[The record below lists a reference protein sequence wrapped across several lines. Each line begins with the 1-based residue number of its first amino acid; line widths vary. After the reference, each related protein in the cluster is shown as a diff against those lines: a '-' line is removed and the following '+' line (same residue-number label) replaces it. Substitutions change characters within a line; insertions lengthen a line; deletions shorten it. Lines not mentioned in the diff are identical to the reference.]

1 MTLVRRAVLPLRAV
15 LVMAF
20 ALLVV
25 FQVLS
30 MPGQFRHLA
39 EEHPEDAELRW
50 PLTVVAILVI
60 ACVQVVIVCTWRL
73 LTMVADDRIFTTASM
88 RWVDAIVVAI
98 GIGWLLMAGVLLG
111 LAGYWDDPGA
121 PLLLTLLLLAS
132 GALGLLMLVMRELL
146 RQATDLRTDLDAV
159 I

>member
-1 MTLVRRAVLPLRAV
+1 MTLVRRAVLPLRIV

-30 MPGQFRHLA
+30 MPGQFRYQA
-39 EEHPEDAELRW
+39 EQHPEDAELRW
-50 PLTVVAILVI
+50 PLTIVAVLVI

-73 LTMVADDRIFTTASM
+73 LTMVAEDRIFTTASM
-88 RWVDAIVVAI
+88 RWVDTIVLAI
-98 GIGWLLMAGVLLG
+98 GAGWLLMAGVLVG

-121 PLLLTLLLLAS
+121 PLLLTLLLLCS
-132 GALGLLMLVMRELL
+132 GALGLLMVVMRELL

>member
-30 MPGQFRHLA
+30 MPGQFRYMA
-39 EEHPEDAELRW
+39 EENPEDAELRW
-50 PLTVVAILVI
+50 PLTVVAVLVI

-73 LTMVADDRIFTTASM
+73 LTMVAQDRIFTTASM

-98 GIGWLLMAGVLLG
+98 AIGWLLLAGVLFG
-111 LAGYWDDPGA
+111 LAGYWDDPGF
-121 PLLLTLLLLAS
+121 PMLLTLLLLAS
-132 GALGLLMLVMRELL
+132 GALSLLMVVMRELL
-146 RQATDLRTDLDAV
+146 RQATDLRSDMDAV

>member
-30 MPGQFRHLA
+30 LPGQFRHLA
-39 EEHPEDAELRW
+39 VQHPEDAVLRW
-50 PLTVVAILVI
+50 PLTIVAILVI

-73 LTMVADDRIFTTASM
+73 LTLVAEDRIFTAASM

-98 GIGWLLMAGVLLG
+98 GVGWLLLAGVLLG

-121 PLLLTLLLLAS
+121 PLLLTLLLLCS
-132 GALGLLMLVMRELL
+132 GALGLLMVVMRELL